1 MTRDAVPPFARRA
14 SAIAF
19 LVALLWALYALGARP
34 VITEFEHSQASI
46 EQSSLLLVRYQRVAS
61 KLPRLQHEIEA
72 LRGDELAKLGFMD
85 GDNETLVTAEL
96 QTKLKELAE
105 SRGGEVRST
114 QVLPARDEQGFRRVR
129 VRLEASIGMDG
140 LLRLLHAI
148 ESSNPFLFIDTA
160 DLRARPNREPA
171 AALDSAVILESRLDV
186 SGFMRTKPK

>member
-1 MTRDAVPPFARRA
+1 MTRDAVPPLARRV

-34 VITEFEHSQASI
+34 VIAEFEHSQAGI

-61 KLPRLQHEIEA
+61 KLPRVQREIQA
-72 LRGDELAKLGFMD
+72 LRGDELAKLGFID

-105 SRGGEVRST
+105 SSGGEVRST
-114 QVLPARDEQGFRRVR
+114 QALPGRDEQGFRRVT
-129 VRLEASIGMDG
+129 VRLQASIGMDG
-140 LLRLLHAI
+140 LQRLLHAI
-148 ESSNPFLFIDTA
+148 ESSNPFLFIDSA
-160 DLRARPNREPA
+160 DLRARPSRDPA
-171 AALDSAVILESRLDV
+171 AASDSAAILDARFDV